1 MDNMRTGWL
10 SPEED
15 NIALS
20 ILAGVGPRLFQV
32 FPRNEKYRPASDPT
46 QKMSRRQ
53 SGLFSEAISTFSKK
67 LVFLHRSRPLFKCP
81 FHTRHIAEILE
92 IFPHAK
98 FLTILRNPFSQ
109 FASLKAMHHLAA
121 KDWSALQKRH
131 PLSDD
136 DRLTLIGSMLQSY
149 LETRTLIPRGQLCEI
164 YYSELVREQEAC
176 MRRVYSALDLG
187 TPPDPAAQ
195 AAKEA
200 YKTNSHPPLAPE
212 LKSKIRLVYK
222 PYVDA
227 GLFTA
232 EEIK

>member
-53 SGLFSEAISTFSKK
+53 RALFSEAISSFSKK
-67 LVFLHRSRPLFKCP
+67 LVFLHRARPLFKSP
-81 FHTRHIAEILE
+81 IHTRHVAEIPE
-92 IFPHAK
+92 IFPDAK
-98 FLTILRNPFSQ
+98 FLTIFRNPFFQ
-109 FASLKAMHHLAA
+109 FASFKAMHHSAG
-121 KDWSALQKRH
+121 KDWSALQKRR

-136 DRLTLIGSMLQSY
+136 DRLTLIDSILQSY
-149 LETRTLIPRGQLCEI
+149 METRSLTPRGQLCEI
-164 YYSELVREQEAC
+164 QYSELVQQKQQC
-176 MRRVYSALDLG
+176 INKICTTLDLG
-187 TPPDPAAQ
+187 TPPDPTIQ
-195 AAKEA
+195 TAKVA
-200 YKTNSHPPLAPE
+200 YKRNSHPPLDPE
-212 LKSKIRLVYK
+212 LSSKNRLVYK

-227 GLFTA
+227 ILFTD
-232 EEIK
+232 EEV